1 MFEEPSDVGVE
12 LVRLGKDRSF
22 LSWKVGGAA
31 SLVIGLVPHQAT
43 FASRDESPGRCG
55 WQLRAIRMITWL

>member
-1 MFEEPSDVGVE
+1 MFEESSDVGVE

-31 SLVIGLVPHQAT
+31 SLVIGLGVLPREVVDGWAVECYGSVQ
-43 FASRDESPGRCG
+43 SRAC
-55 WQLRAIRMITWL
+55 